1 MNAFTSRYGE
11 LNEVTGRYVI
21 SPSLTSS
28 GSGIPT
34 AGRILGSILTP
45 FLADWLGRRWTML
58 VMSILFIAAIVVE
71 VTAKS
76 YWQIVIGRF
85 FNYIPMGIAGA
96 LVPVY
101 QVSSTLCCGN
111 SFSLYMMRSLSKIAN
126 RG

>member
-11 LNEVTGRYVI
+11 LNPVTGKYVI

-45 FLADWLGRRWTML
+45 YLADWLGRRWTML
-58 VMSILFIAAIVVE
+58 VMSILFIASIIVE
-71 VTAKS
+71 VTSKS

-101 QVSSTLCCGN
+101 QVC
-111 SFSLYMMRSLSKIAN
+111 LYYPTICTALQLAQNLTASK
-126 RG
+126 